1 MPGYNLPLHHEEF
14 RLKSFALKIATV
26 VGLILAVAFLI
37 SLPAKTYGFGAA
49 TNSSNDG
56 FNGYSGTETNSNGEK
71 FNWSLDTSTQLFPY
85 VARYTP
91 LELRI
96 KANLGRPAGEPPAR
110 IEIYEGTAAP
120 NTDLTL
126 VGVMTYNP
134 QNPATQDYH
143 FTVPRRS
150 GGEGL
155 LLQFKSNA
163 FQVKG
168 DSRQLGFIFFDSEV
182 SLPQKHLFYLFWPNP
197 YGLACIILLA
207 VVAAWTLRAGFSW
220 LETSL
225 FGGLAGF
232 VMLTMASSTYQHG
245 WWLLVI
251 AVGLGAVFWWEGQ
264 NIRKKFRW
272 GVGPLMLAA
281 GLVIAFFLFSGLS
294 YEGDIVYYTRWS
306 AAIHQNGLWMY
317 DPKFNYLPLIGYII
331 WFYNL
336 AAYPFNFHDS
346 YLAWRVFAS
355 LAFLA
360 VIFIVHLLLKEFGR
374 ETTTPKETGRRGF
387 ANQGLL
393 LLAFNAAFF
402 YNPTLWG
409 QSDIFPV
416 LGLVIALWL
425 VYRRQ
430 PLLAGIAIGLLLV
443 SKAQAW
449 FLLPLLAWWLL
460 QRCGWKKTLA
470 GLSLGA
476 VVALALSAAPYGL
489 DINNVIYYFN
499 QPEFTGI
506 YTNNNPNAANFNYL
520 IITNQ
525 RTPLPVW
532 MSLTGTLVV
541 MVTLALL
548 VYFSRGKER
557 SLKQGGFAAGY
568 FAFSCFVWL
577 IKMKERYLI
586 YSLPF
591 LGIGATQEKRLVK
604 PFLALSWLQ
613 LLQLTISMFQEDRS
627 RSKTLADNFFWWSV
641 TLNRVEVQWLL
652 SLGTMILWG
661 YLLFLYLRNA
671 LKKPAP
677 APSGADPQANSPQ
690 LVTP

>member
-1 MPGYNLPLHHEEF
+1 
-14 RLKSFALKIATV
+14 
-26 VGLILAVAFLI
+26 
-37 SLPAKTYGFGAA
+37 
-49 TNSSNDG
+49 
-56 FNGYSGTETNSNGEK
+56 
-71 FNWSLDTSTQLFPY
+71 
-85 VARYTP
+85 
-91 LELRI
+91 
-96 KANLGRPAGEPPAR
+96 
-110 IEIYEGTAAP
+110 
-120 NTDLTL
+120 
-126 VGVMTYNP
+126 
-134 QNPATQDYH
+134 
-143 FTVPRRS
+143 
-150 GGEGL
+150 
-155 LLQFKSNA
+155 
-163 FQVKG
+163 
-168 DSRQLGFIFFDSEV
+168 
-182 SLPQKHLFYLFWPNP
+182 
-197 YGLACIILLA
+197 
-207 VVAAWTLRAGFSW
+207 
-220 LETSL
+220 
-225 FGGLAGF
+225 
-232 VMLTMASSTYQHG
+232 
-245 WWLLVI
+245 
-251 AVGLGAVFWWEGQ
+251 
-264 NIRKKFRW
+264 
-272 GVGPLMLAA
+272 
-281 GLVIAFFLFSGLS
+281 
-294 YEGDIVYYTRWS
+294 
-306 AAIHQNGLWMY
+306 
-317 DPKFNYLPLIGYII
+317 
-331 WFYNL
+331 
-336 AAYPFNFHDS
+336 
-346 YLAWRVFAS
+346 
-355 LAFLA
+355 
-360 VIFIVHLLLKEFGR
+360 
-374 ETTTPKETGRRGF
+374 
-387 ANQGLL
+387 
-393 LLAFNAAFF
+393 
-402 YNPTLWG
+402 
-409 QSDIFPV
+409 V